1 MHVTKRF
8 AGATASSV
16 KAAMAQKCKDKT
28 EMLIRKEKKL
38 QKTFEL
44 LSFFLIINYFVW

>member
-1 MHVTKRF
+1 VTKRV
-8 AGATASSV
+8 AGVTASSV
-16 KAAMAQKCKDKT
+16 KAAMTQSAKTKD
-28 EMLIRKEKKL
+28 MRIRKEEKL

>member
-1 MHVTKRF
+1 MTKRF

-16 KAAMAQKCKDKT
+16 KAAIWPKSAKT
-28 EMLIRKEKKL
+28 KEMLIGKEEKL